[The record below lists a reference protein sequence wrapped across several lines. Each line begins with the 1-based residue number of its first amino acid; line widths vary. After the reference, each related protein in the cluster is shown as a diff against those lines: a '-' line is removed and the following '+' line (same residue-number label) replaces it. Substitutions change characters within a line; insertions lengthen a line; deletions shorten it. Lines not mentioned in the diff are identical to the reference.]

1 MIMHCV
7 LSEETCQLL
16 NAVGENIF
24 ICDEQMKIIFINRY
38 ADQLIRRLSP
48 YTGLL
53 SKKEYI
59 GKEISEFHSSNGK
72 RQKEILKKGLFPFS
86 STIIL
91 FNKYTANIVINSFQL
106 HDGSKGFILTWK
118 DVTEYEEEITKGQ
131 SMMEEMYAPIIKT
144 ILDEVLLMPITGSL
158 SEDRLHKIKE
168 KALHESSKQ
177 QASYMV
183 IDFTG
188 MTSLKE
194 DYIVKELEII
204 SQSLALLGT
213 EVIYTGLS
221 TTIVRQIVSQGTKI
235 KNETFATFNQ
245 AIHHICKIKGYQLIK
260 Y

>member
-1 MIMHCV
+1 MHCF
-7 LSEETCQLL
+7 LSEETCHLL

-24 ICDEQMKIIFINRY
+24 ICDEQMSIIFINGY
-38 ADQLIRRLSP
+38 ADHLIRRLSP
-48 YTGLL
+48 FTGLS
-53 SKKEYI
+53 SKEEFI
-59 GKEISEFHSSNGK
+59 GRNIADFHPANGAH
-72 RQKEILKKGLFPFS
+72 QKEILSNGPFPFS
-86 STIIL
+86 STIVL
-91 FNKYTANIVINSFQL
+91 FKKYTAKIVINPFQL
-106 HDGSKGFILTWK
+106 ADGSKGFILTWK
-118 DVTEYEEEITKGQ
+118 DVTKYEEELTKGQ

-221 TTIVRQIVSQGTKI
+221 TTIVREIVSQGTKI

-245 AIHHICKIKGYQLIK
+245 AIHHICKVKGYHLIK
-260 Y
+260 